1 VRAFHDCWTLFLSL
15 CFGFR
20 ILLTKLPHLIAIT
33 RVGAIGHAYE
43 GEISSDDMEGAS
55 RVLASAG
62 AGWLSPAAGGRMLFE
77 SPAEVLGSA
86 SRLCENLAAGVGS
99 LRPAGILG
107 V

>member
-1 VRAFHDCWTLFLSL
+1 MFWVSNPVNKTAPLDCNT
-15 CFGFR
+15 
-20 ILLTKLPHLIAIT
+20 H

-43 GEISSDDMEGAS
+43 GEISSDDIEGAS